1 MTSEIL
7 EREESLTIADIE
19 MIKKVKKE
27 EKLKKEKA
35 ELRKQIKAAKI
46 KALMEDT
53 DSDDENL
60 RFTTK
65 KMQVRESLIRKKYDE
80 ERDKERH
87 EYAQRLEKLEK
98 MLE

>member
-7 EREESLTIADIE
+7 DREESLTIADIE

-53 DSDDENL
+53 DSDDDEGL
-60 RFTTK
+60 RFATK
-65 KMQVRESLIRKKYDE
+65 KV
-80 ERDKERH
+80 
-87 EYAQRLEKLEK
+87 
-98 MLE
+98 